1 MNSMCD
7 QFFAGA
13 AFTGNEDRHIERGN
27 LPDLALEPAGRIA
40 FADNLLQAER
50 PLPKTRQLFLV
61 LVDFCPTRR
70 NLAAHF
76 MTLVRTSI
84 VWGKR
89 LAEREAHGGR
99 RKLKKKNT

>member
-27 LPDLALEPAGRIA
+27 LPDLALEPADRIA

-61 LVDFCPTRR
+61 VVNFSTKRR
-70 NLAAHF
+70 NLAAQF
-76 MTLVRTSI
+76 MHLLRCLERHTADRSEEHTSE
-84 VWGKR
+84 
-89 LAEREAHGGR
+89 LQS
-99 RKLKKKNT
+99 LM